1 MPACVCHRSMQ
12 WIKGCMENTSD
23 GSKRVPTIFVGKW
36 TVKIM
41 YTLKSG
47 PQRHG
52 QLRHGLRNISQRIL
66 TRTLRN
72 LESTGLISRHVY
84 DGKPMAVQY
93 SLTKLGKTFIVPL
106 SSICRWADGNNKAVV
121 AAIRLHDKQHIEEEE
136 W

>member
-1 MPACVCHRSMQ
+1 
-12 WIKGCMENTSD
+12 MENTSD

-36 TVKIM
+36 TVKIL

-52 QLRHGLRNISQRIL
+52 QLRRGLRNISQRIL

-72 LESTGLISRHVY
+72 LESTGLISRHVS

-121 AAIRLHDKQHIEEEE
+121 AAIRLHDKQYIEEEQ